1 MTDMKALFK
10 REILECQARVK
21 AEDEATAR
29 DPYRSPL
36 RVKENKASAKRLA
49 KQLECNEADA
59 HDFECD
65 NVSILGSRFEEICKH
80 CGFTN
85 NV

>member
-1 MTDMKALFK
+1 MKSLFK
-10 REILECQARVK
+10 SEILERQAFVK
-21 AEDEATAR
+21 AEDEAMAR
-29 DPYRSPL
+29 NPYRSSL
-36 RVKENKASAKRLA
+36 RVKENKALAKRLA
-49 KQLECNEADA
+49 KQLECNEADS